1 VKSCLSQRGTKIT
14 YCVSCPLCFSIR
26 KIKTSVRWFISPRSR
41 CRTWNRFI
49 LPLIPRSC
57 TISYIFS
64 RSLIW
69 LTRKHMLIYQL
80 SASAPRK
87 ILNPVALHMDHMI
100 WYTVRLGCK
109 PSQNEKK
116 NIFGIKRKN
125 LTRWALKFGLQTIC
139 SFFFEWFTLPTVQMY
154 VLGTL

>member
-1 VKSCLSQRGTKIT
+1 MKSCLSQRETRIT

-87 ILNPVALHMDHMI
+87 MLNPVALHMDHII
-100 WYTVRLGCK
+100 WCTIRTVRYGSIVRCRYVVIA
-109 PSQNEKK
+109 NKK
-116 NIFGIKRKN
+116 QQLRK
-125 LTRWALKFGLQTIC
+125 LFMIEFHKIVIWWWMG
-139 SFFFEWFTLPTVQMY
+139 W
-154 VLGTL
+154 

>member
-1 VKSCLSQRGTKIT
+1 MSPVH
-14 YCVSCPLCFSIR
+14 YVFSIR
-26 KIKTSVRWFISPRSR
+26 KIKTSFRWFISPRSR

-80 SASAPRK
+80 SASAPTK
-87 ILNPVALHMDHMI
+87 MLNPVALHMDHMI

-116 NIFGIKRKN
+116 RIRNREKKLNQMSTKFRLQIFRFRFKC
-125 LTRWALKFGLQTIC
+125 TF
-139 SFFFEWFTLPTVQMY
+139 
-154 VLGTL
+154 